1 MFERDPRE
9 LQSPNADPGALD
21 ESTALY
27 GSRPAHNARQV
38 DSAKD
43 LPKEWRGAEE
53 AADFLGLEQELRGG
67 AQDGGLPN
75 ADVAPDAAAPS
86 ESVHWLLNLDE
97 ASAITV
103 EPVVPESLRPT
114 VPSDVPQPTGEAA
127 AEIDESELG
136 EFASDEEDVLVPVRS
151 RSWLRAAALL
161 VLAGGGVAAYVY
173 FTRAP
178 SEPAPIVATRAPRPV
193 PPAPRTS
200 EPSVPIT
207 ASTTNPSDVEG
218 DFDTLAET
226 STVPEATGT
235 PLMPSP
241 EFERWMRDNLRAI
254 WPGRDVL
261 RETHTDATVFD
272 PLHRAIDVPALRA
285 ALAAANEQPD
295 ATDVAPGEPTT
306 DATIGPRID
315 DGSDSIASQTPVAD
329 ETIDVRMEEIAPSS
343 TSKNRMRRA
352 SKSDLAGIWEG
363 QTIPMDRIGGPT
375 RILTPQ
381 VGRVRT
387 ILHDGEIFEGRLYA
401 VGQHK
406 VWLDTQLGRM
416 ALMFDQLE
424 RVDQISSPQGT
435 PALGT
440 PGSQALEGLPRV
452 RVRVPGGMFY
462 GKVTARDER
471 TVTLITDDG
480 ARVTLETQD
489 VEPVPA
495 TTTVIVRPKK
505 P

>member
-1 MFERDPRE
+1 MLERDQKE
-9 LQSPNADPGALD
+9 LQSPNAEPGALD

-67 AQDGGLPN
+67 AQDGGLPS

-97 ASAITV
+97 TSATAV

-114 VPSDVPQPTGEAA
+114 IPSDVPQPTGEDA

-136 EFASDEEDVLVPVRS
+136 PFASDDEQVQVPVRS

-161 VLAGGGVAAYVY
+161 VLVGGGVAAYVY

-178 SEPAPIVATRAPRPV
+178 SEPAPTVATRSV
-193 PPAPRTS
+193 PPAPRTT
-200 EPSVPIT
+200 EPSVPST
-207 ASTTNPSDVEG
+207 ATATIPSDVDG

-226 STVPEATGT
+226 STVPGATGT

-261 RETHTDATVFD
+261 LETNTDATVFD

-295 ATDVAPGEPTT
+295 AADVASSEPSP

-315 DGSDSIASQTPVAD
+315 VGSESIASQSPVAD

-352 SKSDLAGIWEG
+352 TKSDLAGIWEG

>member
-1 MFERDPRE
+1 MLERDPSQ
-9 LQSPNADPGALD
+9 LQSPNAEPGALD

-27 GSRPAHNARQV
+27 GSRPAQNARQV

-53 AADFLGLEQELRGG
+53 AADFLGLEQELRGSADDGVQPG
-67 AQDGGLPN
+67 ADI
-75 ADVAPDAAAPS
+75 ASDAAAPG

-97 ASAITV
+97 SPTTAV
-103 EPVVPESLRPT
+103 EPVVPDPLRPT
-114 VPSDVPQPTGEAA
+114 VPSDLPQPTDEIDAA
-127 AEIDESELG
+127 IDESELG
-136 EFASDEEDVLVPVRS
+136 EFASEEDQVLQPVRS
-151 RSWLRAAALL
+151 RAWLRAAALL
-161 VLAGGGVAAYVY
+161 ALAGGGVAAYVY
-173 FTRAP
+173 FTRTPAE
-178 SEPAPIVATRAPRPV
+178 SEPSVATRTPRPV
-193 PPAPRTS
+193 PPAPRAS
-200 EPSVPIT
+200 EPSVPIAAT
-207 ASTTNPSDVEG
+207 AIAPDVDG
-218 DFDTLAET
+218 DFDTIAET

-241 EFERWMRDNLRAI
+241 EFERWMQDNLRAI

-261 RETHTDATVFD
+261 RETSTDATVFD
-272 PLHRAIDVPALRA
+272 PLHKAIDVPALRA
-285 ALAAANEQPD
+285 ALAAASEQPD
-295 ATDVAPGEPTT
+295 ATDVAPSDAAT

-315 DGSDSIASQTPVAD
+315 TGPESIASQTPVAD

-352 SKSDLAGIWEG
+352 TKSDLAGIWEG

-435 PALGT
+435 PALGA

-480 ARVTLETQD
+480 ARVTLETQE
-489 VEPVPA
+489 VEPVPS